1 MPLDTTSYYPDV
13 PSSEPE
19 AGRAGQPR
27 VEPEK
32 PESSLPEPEQVPEP
46 VSQPEEPDGPKWLT
60 LVCNILSWVLVPLL
74 MPVYGVML
82 IFGLS
87 ILDIAPMPTRV
98 LFTIIVFVF
107 NVLIPMGMVMLLK
120 KAGLVNDIGLNGRK
134 ERLLPYIITI
144 LCLGATAWFMSL
156 KGAPLWMSMFFIGG
170 AIAGVINLVVNFYWK
185 ISAHSAGIAGIVAM
199 LLRIMRDGFPEP
211 STFSWL
217 IAVILLAGLL
227 GAARV
232 WLGRHT
238 VWQVLAG
245 YAVGFCSVF
254 FITLIH

>member
-1 MPLDTTSYYPDV
+1 
-13 PSSEPE
+13 
-19 AGRAGQPR
+19 
-27 VEPEK
+27 
-32 PESSLPEPEQVPEP
+32 
-46 VSQPEEPDGPKWLT
+46 
-60 LVCNILSWVLVPLL
+60 
-74 MPVYGVML
+74 
-82 IFGLS
+82 
-87 ILDIAPMPTRV
+87 
-98 LFTIIVFVF
+98 
-107 NVLIPMGMVMLLK
+107 
-120 KAGLVNDIGLNGRK
+120 
-134 ERLLPYIITI
+134 
-144 LCLGATAWFMSL
+144 ATAWFMSL

-170 AIAGVINLVVNFYWK
+170 AVAGIINLVVNFYWK

-217 IAVILLAGLL
+217 IAVILLSGLL

-238 VWQVLAG
+238 VCQVLAG

>member
-1 MPLDTTSYYPDV
+1 
-13 PSSEPE
+13 
-19 AGRAGQPR
+19 
-27 VEPEK
+27 
-32 PESSLPEPEQVPEP
+32 
-46 VSQPEEPDGPKWLT
+46 
-60 LVCNILSWVLVPLL
+60 
-74 MPVYGVML
+74 
-82 IFGLS
+82 
-87 ILDIAPMPTRV
+87 
-98 LFTIIVFVF
+98 
-107 NVLIPMGMVMLLK
+107 
-120 KAGLVNDIGLNGRK
+120 DIGLNGRK

-170 AIAGVINLVVNFYWK
+170 AVAGIINFAVNFYWK

-199 LLRIMRDGFPEP
+199 LIRIMRDGFPEP

-217 IAVILLAGLL
+217 IAVILLSGLL

-238 VWQVLAG
+238 AGQVLAG